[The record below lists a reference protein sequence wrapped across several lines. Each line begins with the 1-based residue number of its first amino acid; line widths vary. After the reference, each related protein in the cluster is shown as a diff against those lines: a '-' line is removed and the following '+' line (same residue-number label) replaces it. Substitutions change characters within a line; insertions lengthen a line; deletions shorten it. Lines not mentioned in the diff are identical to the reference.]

1 MVLPNLLLLIAI
13 GLCAGV
19 TSGMFG
25 IGGGILI
32 VPALIF
38 LLGYSREMA
47 TGTSLA
53 VLLPPV
59 GIAAVMVFYRHG
71 NVDFFAAIV
80 LAMCLLVGSWFGAH
94 LAGEWDPT
102 LMKVLFGLFVTGVGI
117 YILYDAFKPL

>member
-1 MVLPNLLLLIAI
+1 MSIPTLLILLII
-13 GLCAGV
+13 GLCAGLA
-19 TSGMFG
+19 SGMFG

-32 VPALIF
+32 VPALIY

-71 NVDFFAAIV
+71 NVDFPAAIV
-80 LAMCLLVGSWFGAH
+80 LALCLLLGGWLGAH
-94 LAGEWDPT
+94 LVNVWNP
-102 LMKVLFGLFVTGVGI
+102 LPIKVLFGLFVTGVG
-117 YILYDAFKPL
+117 LYVLHDAFTSQ